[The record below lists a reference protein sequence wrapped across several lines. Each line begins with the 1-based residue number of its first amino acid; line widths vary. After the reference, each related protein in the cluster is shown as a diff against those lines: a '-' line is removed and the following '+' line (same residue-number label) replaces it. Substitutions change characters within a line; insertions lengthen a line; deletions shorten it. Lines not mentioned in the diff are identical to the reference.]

1 MKPDNGPPNDPCT
14 PDDGLTTM
22 SASGLARAQIND
34 VVYAKRVSAAEGE
47 GYAVYAANGTFLD
60 IVESLAEVI
69 LTAHEHDMEVAT
81 VH

>member
-1 MKPDNGPPNDPCT
+1 MKNHNGSPPEAYVDE
-14 PDDGLTTM
+14 DGFATL
-22 SASGLARAQIND
+22 SASSFARAQIND
-34 VVYAKRVSAAEGE
+34 VVYARPVSAAQGE

-60 IVESLAEVI
+60 IVDSLGEVI